1 MEGFKIKEIKNSRS
15 TKLIGLQQRLHSG
28 IKFLILV
35 NVLKRFVLLK
45 ELFHYIFIRKG
56 DLAKCLII
64 TFISN

>member
-45 ELFHYIFIRKG
+45 ELFHYIFITKG
-56 DLAKCLII
+56 DLAKLCLQ
-64 TFISN
+64 NV